1 MKTKILILGGTTE
14 GRELAHKI
22 DEKFGNDV
30 HIISSLAGR
39 TKNVPTVPGEMRVG
53 GFGGAE
59 GLASYIKSEN
69 INLVIDATHP
79 FAEQISKN
87 GAIAANK
94 TKTPR
99 VLLQR
104 PSWKLPEN
112 CDALFVPDMAEAATV
127 VARTARRVF
136 LTIGV
141 NELSAFEGI
150 EKVHFVVRMIE
161 KPQTLEK
168 TKAQPRLNDF
178 EIIYARPPFKTADE
192 EKLMRDHDID
202 ALVSKASGGDATFAK
217 IKAASNIGA
226 RIILIRRPPTP
237 DGDVV
242 GSIDAA
248 IKWIEKSID
257 QL

>member
-1 MKTKILILGGTTE
+1 MKTKILILGGTIE

-22 DEKFGNDV
+22 DEKFGHDV

-39 TKNVPTVPGEMRVG
+39 TKNAPIVPGEVRVG

-59 GLASYIKSEN
+59 GLARYIKSEN
-69 INLVIDATHP
+69 INLIIDATHP
-79 FAEQISKN
+79 FAEQISN
-87 GAIAANK
+87 NCAIAANQ
-94 TKTPR
+94 TGAPR

-104 PSWKLPEN
+104 PNWKLPEN
-112 CDALFVPDMAEAATV
+112 CDALFVPDMKEAASV

-161 KPQTLEK
+161 KPK
-168 TKAQPRLNDF
+168 TQPRLNDF
-178 EIIYARPPFKTADE
+178 EIIYARPPFKTVDE

-202 ALVSKASGGDATFAK
+202 ALVTKASGGDATFAK
-217 IKAASNIGA
+217 IKAADNASA
-226 RIILIRRPPTP
+226 RIILIRRPPPP

-242 GSIDAA
+242 GGIDAA
-248 IKWIEKSID
+248 IKWIEKSIS